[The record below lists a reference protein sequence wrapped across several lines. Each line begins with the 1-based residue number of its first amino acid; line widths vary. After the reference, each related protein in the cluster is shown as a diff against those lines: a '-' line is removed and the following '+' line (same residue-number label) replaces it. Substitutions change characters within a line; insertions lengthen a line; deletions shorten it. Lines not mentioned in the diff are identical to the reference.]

1 MFRLM
6 DTGGKQENI
15 HHFKG
20 HHIPKVLA
28 VGSGGG

>member
-6 DTGGKQENI
+6 DAGAKQENSR
-15 HHFKG
+15 HFKG
-20 HHIPKVLA
+20 HRIPNVLA